1 MMNHK
6 GKTILGFIAGM
17 GLLTGLDQ
25 WTKKLVVDNLKGHEP
40 LVIWDGVFEF
50 FYSENRGAAF
60 GILQGKHGFF
70 FLVAAVVFA
79 AVIYAMWR
87 LPETKRYLPLKV
99 CLTLIAAGAAGNFID
114 RAVQGYVVDFLYFK
128 LIDFPIF
135 NVADCYVT
143 VATAVL
149 LFLLLV
155 FYSDEEL
162 DMLRPGR
169 KGL

>member
-1 MMNHK
+1 MNDK
-6 GKTILGFIAGM
+6 GKAILGFAVGVS
-17 GLLTGLDQ
+17 LLTGLDQ
-25 WTKKLVVDNLKGHEP
+25 WTKKLVVDHLKGHEP

-60 GILQGKHGFF
+60 GMLQGKHGFF

-114 RAVQGYVVDFLYFK
+114 RAVHGYVVDFLYFK

-135 NVADCYVT
+135 NVVDCYVT

-162 DMLRPGR
+162 DVLRPGR